1 MRYLSI
7 DLETTGADPL
17 SCQILEFA
25 AVLEDTAKPELPVEE
40 LPFLR
45 LVVHHE
51 LVSGAVAA
59 LAMNARLLQEIADA
73 RLKNKLPD
81 NHCLPLD
88 LLPRFAA
95 FLDEHALDR
104 KRSLVVAGKNFAGF
118 DLPFLQQLP
127 GYGDLIE
134 ISNAVIDPALLYLNW
149 QKDRRLPNMS
159 SCKARAGLSDV
170 VSHQALDDARDIVR
184 LLRPF
189 YSNGESPQGKI
200 TDRGAL

>member
-17 SCQILEFA
+17 HCQILEFA
-25 AVLEDTAKPELPVEE
+25 AVLEDTTKPEVPVEE
-40 LPFLR
+40 LPAIR

-51 LVSGAVAA
+51 TITGAVAA
-59 LAMNARLLQEIADA
+59 LALNARLLQEITDA
-73 RLKNKLPD
+73 QQKNNLPED
-81 NHCLPLD
+81 HCLPLEV
-88 LLPRFAA
+88 LPRFAR
-95 FLDEHALDR
+95 FLDQHGVDR

-118 DLPFLQQLP
+118 DLPFIQLLP
-127 GYGDLIE
+127 GYGELIE
-134 ISNAVIDPALLYLNW
+134 ISNAVIDPALLYFNW

-159 SCKARAGLSDV
+159 SCKSRAGLSDI

-189 YSNGESPQGKI
+189 YASPPYTAAPQKPAGE
-200 TDRGAL
+200 